1 MSKFPGPRKH
11 LSPGTPS
18 LCPAPVLAAITPAT
32 IPCVHYLFPV
42 GTCYQGCKAGLV
54 ILDSHLISRSIA
66 RNRKHL
72 EKLWRDR
79 KFMGSCIL
87 VGYATN
93 YKVLFMEVN
102 SPNYQKG

>member
-1 MSKFPGPRKH
+1 MSTFPGPRKH
-11 LSPGTPS
+11 LSPS
-18 LCPAPVLAAITPAT
+18 RVPAPFLAAITPAT

-42 GTCYQGCKAGLV
+42 GTWYQGCQTGLV
-54 ILDSHLISRSIA
+54 ILDSHLIPRPIA

-79 KFMGSCIL
+79 KFMVSCIL

-93 YKVLFMEVN
+93 YKVLFMEIN